1 MTTRAGLALP
11 RIVASAKHAGYKN
24 GQSESTSMKTKI
36 QMVLAYLSALTATL
50 VITNP
55 ITSASSVTFHVLLA
69 RMRTRMSVI
78 HAPRTTR
85 IEYQAKVSAWK
96 TALVGSMR
104 RPKALHVRSVMIH
117 VLIAKE
123 TLSSV
128 QPVMQTVS
136 SPSSL
141 KMSASVSAPL
151 VILQSMENA
160 KSASLHVLL
169 ALV

>member
-1 MTTRAGLALP
+1 
-11 RIVASAKHAGYKN
+11 
-24 GQSESTSMKTKI
+24 
-36 QMVLAYLSALTATL
+36 
-50 VITNP
+50 
-55 ITSASSVTFHVLLA
+55 
-69 RMRTRMSVI
+69 MSVI
-78 HAPRTTR
+78 HALRNILT
-85 IEYQAKVSAWK
+85 EYQVKASAWK
-96 TALVGSMR
+96 TALVASTR

-128 QPVMQTVS
+128 QPVMQTAS
-136 SPSSL
+136 SPSCL

-169 ALV
+169 ALE